1 MTEQPTVF
9 HAILGITLFLF
20 GNLIVY
26 DPSLALEGESAS
38 PTAYWL
44 AALNVFE
51 TGQSLPSLTDL
62 KMYDAPEDWR
72 MSVVWG
78 RTLVCLADV
87 KITWSMNAAQGGKDY
102 LSPKACFTV
111 ED

>member
-1 MTEQPTVF
+1 MTEQPTTF
-9 HAILGITLFLF
+9 YPLLGITLFLF
-20 GNLIVY
+20 GNLITC
-26 DPSLALEGESAS
+26 DPSLALEGEPAS

-51 TGQSLPSLTDL
+51 TGESLPSRTDL

-78 RTLVCLADV
+78 LTLVYLADV
-87 KITWSMNAAQGGKDY
+87 KITWSINAAQGGKDY